1 MFFVCPL
8 AAIVIAALDCPY
20 VRALNHRCD
29 EFSSILHKNTVVK
42 KNTPDGSICIHI
54 QLEAKGKK
62 SVKTSTKETIK
73 KENKLIIKVIQ

>member
-42 KNTPDGSICIHI
+42 KNTPDGSIYIHI

-62 SVKTSTKETIK
+62 KSVKTSTKKTIK
-73 KENKLIIKVIQ
+73 KKIS

>member
-8 AAIVIAALDCPY
+8 AAIVIAALDCPYY

-42 KNTPDGSICIHI
+42 KNTPDGSIYIHI

-62 SVKTSTKETIK
+62 
-73 KENKLIIKVIQ
+73 NL